1 MWIDVTMTTEWALGI
16 VVLMTRKSGS
26 GDGGCAC
33 GLIKLIIEIDLP
45 SNWLK
50 YEKRALHILFYLLYV
65 TFYSTSNAQ
74 INVMSTLRV
83 LLLFSFVWASFSIS
97 LRLSLYNVKYTWEYS
112 LVLSCWPSLLFLT
125 THVIRHYTT
134 ILMTAAV
141 FCHSQVDPWAFHRLE
156 ERQRKY
162 VETVHQHHAI

>member
-1 MWIDVTMTTEWALGI
+1 MWIDVT
-16 VVLMTRKSGS
+16 MTRKSGS

-112 LVLSCWPSLLFLT
+112 LVLSCWPSLSHNPRYTSL
-125 THVIRHYTT
+125 YTT